1 MIKKGHV
8 KEYSYNVS
16 GQILVN
22 NDVPYDAQGR
32 VNITGVDPDDG
43 LQTLNYNGQS
53 VWQVN
58 LGFKYS
64 F

>member
-1 MIKKGHV
+1 MSIFFSLNFSEIK
-8 KEYSYNVS
+8 
-16 GQILVN
+16 ILVN
-22 NDVPYDAQGR
+22 GVDAQGR
-32 VNITGVDPDDG
+32 VNITGVDPDDS
-43 LQTLNYNGQS
+43 LSVVNFNGQS